1 VPNDFELLGVRHA
14 ARARVLALARHDRL
28 GPDHPDFG
36 AAEPA
41 PEGPVV
47 DGEDVAV
54 DFARVDHLVDRMR
67 AAFFTDRS

>member
-1 VPNDFELLGVRHA
+1 VPNDFELRHA
-14 ARARVLALARHDRL
+14 GRARGLALARQDRL
-28 GPDHPDFG
+28 GPEHPDFG
-36 AAEPA
+36 VSEPT

-54 DFARVDHLVDRMR
+54 DFARVGHVVDRMR